1 MYYDAPHIVTQ
12 VWLSAMHEIILMSF
26 LGADQPNQFARLMA
40 VLAKYDLDILDI
52 GQAVIHDQLSLAL
65 VIASKNETESALAM
79 KEILLVSHE
88 LGLAVR
94 FKPITNDQYKNW
106 VKEGGQIRY
115 IVTVLA
121 RHLTPEHLAAV
132 AAVIARHGFN
142 IDRLHRLSGRLVLDK
157 LAEAEFNGRA
167 CVEIG
172 VRGRLTDAQSLR
184 AECLMLSANLSIDIA
199 VQEDNAYRRNR
210 RLVCFDMDSTL
221 IEQEVID
228 ELAIAAGVGAQVAEI
243 TERAMQG
250 EIDFSQSFKARVAL
264 LEGLDVNVLA
274 GIAENLRITEGAE
287 RLISTLKAL
296 GYRTAILSGGFTY
309 FAEYLQAKLGID
321 EVHANH
327 LDIENGKVTG
337 KVTGRIVDGAR
348 KADLLRELAQR
359 EGISLE
365 QVMAVGDGAN
375 DLPML
380 SIAGLGIAF
389 RAKPLVR
396 QNADHAIS
404 SVGLDGILYLLGVRD
419 YDLIQKRAA
428 LS

>member
-40 VLAKYDLDILDI
+40 VLAKYDLDILDA

-94 FKPITNDQYKNW
+94 FKPITNEQYKNW
-106 VKEGGQIRY
+106 VKEGGQVRY

-142 IDRLHRLSGRLVLDK
+142 IDRLHRLSGRLNLDK
-157 LAEAEFNGRA
+157 LSEVEMNGRA
-167 CVEIG
+167 CVEMG

-184 AECLMLSANLSIDIA
+184 AECLMLSTNLSIDIA

-228 ELAIAAGVGAQVAEI
+228 ELAIAAGVGEQVAAI

-274 GIAENLRITEGAE
+274 GIAANLRITEGAE

-348 KADLLRELAQR
+348 KAELLRELAQR
-359 EGISLE
+359 DGISLE

-419 YDLIQKRAA
+419 YDLVQK
-428 LS
+428 